1 MNWYDISM
9 PLITSELQFSPG
21 EINNWMFINPWWLLA
36 GTQPVYGELT
46 AGLKDEACFSAEKP
60 YLVQHHACS
69 CLKSCGDFLV
79 VPLQQMPR
87 VLKLIHTPFLLLEG
101 LWSSQIMHY
110 IHLLFNLRDNPQQ
123 RESILL
129 VQQLIEDQIA
139 NYIPPSSPVSVRHP
153 VIEQFKQLVQNNF
166 SKQPNITFYVKELCC
181 SERHLYTLCRR
192 HLQQAPQSYIHEYML
207 QIILLKIKAGHTF
220 RNITDDLGFK
230 EQNHFSRFVKR
241 YSGHTPQ
248 DWRKHYHEQEEMHQM
263 AKPENVLLKIER

>member
-9 PLITSELQFSPG
+9 PLITSELQFSRG
-21 EINNWMFINPWWLLA
+21 EIDHWMIINPWWLLA
-36 GTQPVYGELT
+36 GTQPIYGELT
-46 AGLKDEACFSAEKP
+46 AGLSDEACFTAEEP
-60 YLVQHHACS
+60 YLVQHHAFR

-79 VPLQQMPR
+79 VPLQHIPR
-87 VLKLIHTPFLLLEG
+87 VLKLIHTPFMLLEG
-101 LWSSQIMHY
+101 LWSRQIMHY

-129 VQQLIEDQIA
+129 VQRLIADQMA
-139 NYIPPSSPVSVRHP
+139 NYVPLPPTVLDSHP

-181 SERHLYTLCRR
+181 SERHLYTLCRLY
-192 HLQQAPQSYIHEYML
+192 LQQAPQAFIHQYML
-207 QIILLKIKAGHTF
+207 KNILLKIKDGHTF

-241 YSGHTPQ
+241 YSGRTPL
-248 DWRKHYHEQEEMHQM
+248 DWRRHFHEQEDMHQM
-263 AKPENVLLKIER
+263 IKPETFFKE